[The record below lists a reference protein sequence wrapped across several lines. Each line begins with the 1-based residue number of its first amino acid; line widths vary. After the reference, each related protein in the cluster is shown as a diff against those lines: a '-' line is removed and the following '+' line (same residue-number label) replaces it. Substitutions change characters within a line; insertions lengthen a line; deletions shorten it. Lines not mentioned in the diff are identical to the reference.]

1 MITLEQAIELAKN
14 AHKNQWRVS
23 RNMTNEEYSKYSD
36 EIKHLNRYD
45 QHLLSDGSK
54 ISFNGINF
62 GWTIY
67 DPYITHPLAVM
78 NMMITDEEKIIAVLH
93 DVFEQ
98 CSGYSIGRV
107 IDNSRFY
114 IKIRETLEE
123 FDITYNIYCA
133 LLLLSKEKDIHYN
146 RYINDIVSKQFIPRL
161 ADTRQN
167 KLAIKI
173 KIADMMH
180 NMSETNNPKQKEK
193 YLNAL
198 PILLKAL

>member
-36 EIKHLNRYD
+36 EIKHLNHHD
-45 QHLLSDGSK
+45 QHILSDGSK
-54 ISFNGINF
+54 ISFNGIDF

-78 NMMITDEEKIIAVLH
+78 EMMITDEEKIIAVLH

-98 CSGYSIGRV
+98 CNGYALCRV
-107 IDNSRFY
+107 MDNSKFY
-114 IKIRETLEE
+114 IKIRETLEKFE
-123 FDITYNIYCA
+123 ITYNIYCA
-133 LLLLSKEKDIHYN
+133 LSLLSKEKDVHYN
-146 RYINDIVSKQFIPRL
+146 IYINDIVSKQFIPGL
-161 ADTRQN
+161 KDTRPN

-180 NMSETNNPKQKEK
+180 NMSETNNQKQKEK
-193 YLNAL
+193 YLNTL